1 MTHAFP
7 TRRSSDLHAG
17 SQISSKLGVSGH
29 LKLQERMLWETII
42 ALQETGRLTK
52 SREEDASYGMWG
64 LIHSG
69 FFLAPVHWGGVIR
82 KTQLFFP
89 NTFPDIPI
97 YKTPYGK
104 PIDPLEIGR
113 AHV

>member
-1 MTHAFP
+1 M
-7 TRRSSDLHAG
+7 
-17 SQISSKLGVSGH
+17 VC
-29 LKLQERMLWETII
+29 ETISE
-42 ALQETGRLTK
+42 LQETGRRTK

-104 PIDPLEIGR
+104 PIDPLVLESLMLPKRWINHAYRQWLVMAGLTR
-113 AHV
+113 SEEQTSELQSLMRI